1 MGDGRTGA
9 GDAVDFERGQ
19 HDARDVLLLCSD
31 FERGRFGL
39 LMHQICDVAR
49 GVRDLCERERSE
61 LHHPTH
67 LPLRLFFFFIS
78 FLEVDGGGLTSST
91 LRRMAR
97 KRVVSASRFLA
108 SSEWPVWAPLRRA
121 LVFVS
126 AIRVGK
132 MDSRGPVPDMVMIGG
147 R

>member
-67 LPLRLFFFFIS
+67 LPLRLFFFPS
-78 FLEVDGGGLTSST
+78 LVFLEVDGGGWTHFVDFT
-91 LRRMAR
+91 EDGAETRRQCVALFGEQ
-97 KRVVSASRFLA
+97 RVAGLGALETGFGVRECHPRGENGFS
-108 SSEWPVWAPLRRA
+108 WAGAGHGDR
-121 LVFVS
+121 
-126 AIRVGK
+126 
-132 MDSRGPVPDMVMIGG
+132 
-147 R
+147 